1 MTGCEKLFD
10 KIYRG
15 KRKAKEKTKK
25 KKKGLTGAE
34 AGGGVVG
41 ADERTA
47 VSSQRVVGEKEIE
60 GERRGKI
67 GKHDGRSSS
76 SMGQQYKG

>member
-1 MTGCEKLFD
+1 MFD

-15 KRKAKEKTKK
+15 KRKAKEK
-25 KKKGLTGAE
+25 KKGLSGAE

-41 ADERTA
+41 ADERAA
-47 VSSQRVVGEKEIE
+47 VSSQREVGEKEIE

-67 GKHDGRSSS
+67 GKHDGR
-76 SMGQQYKG
+76 

>member
-10 KIYRG
+10 KIYRE
-15 KRKAKEKTKK
+15 KRKAKEEKK
-25 KKKGLTGAE
+25 KKNGLSGAE

-47 VSSQRVVGEKEIE
+47 VSSQRVVEEKEIE

-67 GKHDGRSSS
+67 GKHHGRSSS

>member
-1 MTGCEKLFD
+1 M
-10 KIYRG
+10 
-15 KRKAKEKTKK
+15 
-25 KKKGLTGAE
+25 
-34 AGGGVVG
+34 VG

-47 VSSQRVVGEKEIE
+47 VGSQREVGEKEIE

-76 SMGQQYKG
+76 SMGQQYTG